1 MTVPPYKNHE
11 MRYLTIILFAALL
24 LAPLHGCRCSGDD
37 SQEAAVPDTA
47 KGAAYVKLRVNP
59 IGGSLARVF
68 NDLNKTQLTAARAL
82 GIKPIENVHM
92 AWTLDHPLEKIES
105 CSDYHVDSLTHSV
118 PFLVP
123 EASRLLTDIGRR
135 FNDTLA
141 ARGGGDYRI
150 KVTSVLRTAH
160 AVSKLQKQNINATTE
175 STHQY
180 GTTFDISYVDFI
192 NDTLT
197 VPRSQEDLKNLLGEI
212 LKELRDEERCY
223 VKYER
228 KQGCF
233 HITARPETEK

>member
-1 MTVPPYKNHE
+1 
-11 MRYLTIILFAALL
+11 MRYLTIILFPALL
-24 LAPLHGCRCSGDD
+24 LLTMQGCRCSCSGDESTED
-37 SQEAAVPDTA
+37 SPAAESDSVDNP
-47 KGAAYVKLRVNP
+47 AYVKLHINP
-59 IGGSLARVF
+59 LGGSLGKVF
-68 NDLNKTQLTAARAL
+68 NDLNAIQLTAARTL
-82 GIKPIENVHM
+82 GIRPIESLHA

-105 CSDYHVDSLTHSV
+105 NPLYHVDSLTHSV

-123 EASRLLTDIGRR
+123 EAARLLADVGQR

-150 KVTSVLRTAH
+150 KVTSVLRTSH
-160 AVSKLQKQNINATTE
+160 AVTSLRKRNINATQE

-212 LKELRDEERCY
+212 LKELRDENRCY